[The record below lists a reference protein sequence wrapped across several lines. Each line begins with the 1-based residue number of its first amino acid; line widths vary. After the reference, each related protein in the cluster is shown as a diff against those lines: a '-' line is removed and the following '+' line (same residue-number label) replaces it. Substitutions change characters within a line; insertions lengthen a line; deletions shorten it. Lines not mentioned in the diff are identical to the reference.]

1 MKESI
6 IKKLKQP
13 EGRRLEFKETV
24 PKGEDLAKT
33 VIAFSNDA
41 GGEIFV
47 GIKNEPREIVGIPDE
62 ALFRTEE
69 QIANIVAD
77 LCEPTILPEITFVA
91 VEDKTVIRVKIHR
104 GSQVPY
110 YLKTAGKLKGTYI
123 RVGSSNRLASE
134 EIIQELERLRRNVSF
149 DSLPVREVTIEEL
162 DFSDFL
168 KKYEERT
175 GEKLDKNGL
184 RKLELIKEINGQEH
198 PTNAALL
205 LCSSKHKQKLFPYA
219 KIECARF
226 KGTKTEEFLDQ
237 ATIESSVVL
246 QPEEVMRFGQRNIAK
261 GATLNGIYREDKWE
275 YPLIAIREAVI
286 NAIVHRDYS
295 LTGKDIKVAIFDDML
310 EITSAGT
317 LPPSIDITELSAG
330 QSEIRNRVLAPIFKK
345 LGLIEQ
351 WGTGFRKIQEA
362 LKEYPNVELRF
373 NEPGMAFQM
382 QFVKKD
388 YQPESDQVPGKYP
401 ASTPQV
407 STKLAPSWHQSGT
420 KPPTTTPQLPHKLP
434 LSSPQVKALLEFC
447 LESRD
452 RKEIQKFVNLKDR
465 KYFHQSI
472 LKPLLNEGILEM
484 LYPDAPNSPKQK
496 YTTTKKGKELLKSL
510 EG

>member
-1 MKESI
+1 MGQSDLNKSI
-6 IKKLKQP
+6 KNP
-13 EGRRLEFKETV
+13 EGRRLEFKEAL

-41 GGEIFV
+41 GGEIFI
-47 GIKNEPREIVGIPDE
+47 GIKNEPRQVAGIPDE

-69 QIANIVAD
+69 QIANIIAD

-91 VEDKTVIRVKIHR
+91 VENKTVIRVKIYR

-110 YLKTAGKLKGTYI
+110 YLKTAGKLKGAYI

-134 EIIQELERLRRNVSF
+134 EIIRELERIRWNISF

-162 DFSDFL
+162 DFTDFQ
-168 KKYEERT
+168 KKFEERT

-184 RKLELIKEINGQEH
+184 KKLELVKEINGQEH

-205 LCSSKHKQKLFPYA
+205 LCSSEHKRKLFPYA

-237 ATIESSVVL
+237 ATIESSVAL
-246 QPEEVMRFGQRNIAK
+246 QPDEVMHFIRRNIAK
-261 GATLNGIYREDKWE
+261 GAALNGIYREDRWE
-275 YPLIAIREAVI
+275 YPLLAIREAVI

-295 LTGKDIKVAIFDDML
+295 LSGKDIKVAIFDDML

-317 LPPSIDITELSAG
+317 LPPSIDISELSAG

-362 LKEYPNVELRF
+362 LKEYPNVELHF
-373 NEPGMAFQM
+373 NKPGIAFQM

-388 YQPESDQVPGKYP
+388 YQPESEQVPPKHP
-401 ASTPQV
+401 ATTEQLPSRLRASTE
-407 STKLAPSWHQSGT
+407 
-420 KPPTTTPQLPHKLP
+420 
-434 LSSPQVKALLEFC
+434 QVKKILSFC
-447 LESRD
+447 MIARSG
-452 RKEIQKFVNLKDR
+452 KEIQSYVNLKHR
-465 KYFHQSI
+465 EHFRSAI
-472 LKPLLNEGILEM
+472 LKPLLEERLLEM
-484 LYPDAPNSPKQK
+484 LYPNAPNSPKQK
-496 YTTTKKGKELLKSL
+496 YITAKKGKELLKSL
-510 EG
+510 EE